1 MTSSQAPSS
10 GGPGPVPSVVVAGP
24 ATAEDVAAVVAVLAA
39 ASGGSHEPAVEAG
52 SPWASHEAALRRQL
66 GHGPGTWRT
75 SLRP

>member
-1 MTSSQAPSS
+1 MTSSQAPSP
-10 GGPGPVPSVVVAGP
+10 GPDPVPSVVVAGP

-39 ASGGSHEPAVEAG
+39 AAGGSREPAVEAD